1 MSVRK
6 LLRHLS
12 ERRPKINRG
21 RTRSWPYTNDSKLS
35 ENSVEY
41 LGTIPEKN
49 FDDSRNTNSKRWT
62 QVNTDKVQDNEFCSI
77 IKDILTSYLEQF
89 ESYDHNLCSRL
100 SGMLSDLIRTKVYE
114 TCGDNWKIIA
124 NVYIGAVRD
133 QGIAVASQCAW
144 IPECDKI
151 ATASFE
157 NDVLFAFGVVFAI
170 FCETSDSNPSCKT
183 GF

>member
-12 ERRPKINRG
+12 ERRPKMNRG
-21 RTRSWPYTNDSKLS
+21 RTQSWPYANDSKLS

-49 FDDSRNTNSKRWT
+49 SDASRNKNSKRRT
-62 QVNTDKVQDNEFCSI
+62 QANKVQDNEFCSI
-77 IKDILTSYLEQF
+77 IQEILTSYLEQF
-89 ESYDHNLCSRL
+89 ESYDHNLCNRL
-100 SGMLSDLIRTKVYE
+100 GGMLSDLIRTKIYE

-144 IPECDKI
+144 IPECDKF

-157 NDVLFAFGVVFAI
+157 NEVLFAFGVVFAI
-170 FCETSDSNPSCKT
+170 FCETSESYPSCKA
-183 GF
+183 GFE